1 MIENSQYHP
10 ILLVT
15 GKVQGGKTSYLTEL
29 AEQLKKREIKVGGFL
44 APGSFESGERSGFRL
59 KNLLTGLELPMA
71 SVREAPGWDSYRRFW
86 FNPDAF
92 RAGREWISA
101 SLAEKVE
108 LVIIDEVG
116 PMELEGS
123 GWSETLKFLQQV
135 SVPIQVWSVRESLV
149 TELREQWNL
158 STAGLIHIEK
168 TDLAQAAEM
177 IFEKI
182 KTMRATKQT
191 K

>member
-1 MIENSQYHP
+1 MIENSQYHN
-10 ILLVT
+10 IFLVT

-29 AEQLKKREIKVGGFL
+29 AEELKQREIKVGGFL

-71 SVREAPGWDSYRRFW
+71 SVRETAGWIKYRRFW

-92 RAGREWISA
+92 RQGREWISA
-101 SLAEKVE
+101 SLEEEAD
-108 LVIIDEVG
+108 LLMIDEVG

-123 GWSETLKFLQQV
+123 GWSETLKFLRQV
-135 SVPIQVWSVRESLV
+135 SVPLQVWSVRESLV

-158 STAGLIHIEK
+158 PPTWLIHMEK
-168 TDLAQAAEM
+168 TDLAQTAEM
-177 IFEKI
+177 ICDII
-182 KTMRATKQT
+182 KTFKALKH
-191 K
+191 KD